1 MFGGIAG
8 LGVSAVVLLVGSSVA
23 SRFILVFFAFASFY
37 VAENV
42 LHILGILA
50 VMMTAIVTRFMLR
63 EVEAFVA
70 EGFAGTWE
78 WLGVYFNSILFA
90 IMRLVIALAMFRDQW
105 LAMLVAIGAAI
116 VARVIATGA
125 SCLLARPISTPISL
139 AWQGLLVWG
148 AQSPLR
154 WCCRFP
160 QVCPI
165 GGQFCQW
172 SLGWCCLAYSYKK
185 RPTRT

>member
-8 LGVSAVVLLVGSSVA
+8 LGVSAVVLLVGSSLA

-42 LHILGILA
+42 FHILGILA

-90 IMRLVIALAMFRDQW
+90 IIRLVIALAMFRDQW

-116 VARVIATGA
+116 VARVIAVGA

-148 AQSPLR
+148 GLR
-154 WCCRFP
+154 SAIAIAL
-160 QVCPI
+160 VL
-165 GGQFCQW
+165 
-172 SLGWCCLAYSYKK
+172 SLSTSLPYWWTILLMVFGVVLFSLLV
-185 RPTRT
+185 